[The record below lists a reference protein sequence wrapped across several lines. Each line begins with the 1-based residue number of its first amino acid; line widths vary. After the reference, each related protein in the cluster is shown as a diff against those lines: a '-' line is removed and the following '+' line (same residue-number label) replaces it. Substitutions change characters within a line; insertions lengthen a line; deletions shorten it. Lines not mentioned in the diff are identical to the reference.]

1 MTEAQWLVSE
11 EPRDLLTALR
21 GRASGR
27 KLALYDCALRRFCS
41 RLRVSESPLEAIGVA
56 EEFADRDHAWA
67 RTGGAEARYYE
78 ESSEYLLSRTVDYAA
93 RLAQFVVEYTE
104 RRPCPPLIDLP
115 HGSRAI
121 ERHVTAARTS
131 FLRDLFGN
139 PFRPITFPPGMAHV
153 HRRCARAADV
163 RVARVRR
170 DADSGRRAPGRGL
183 RQHRRAEPLPR

>member
-121 ERHVTAARTS
+121 ERHVTAACTS

-139 PFRPITFPPGMAHV
+139 PFRPITFPPRNGA
-153 HRRCARAADV
+153 RLPPLRSRSRCTSRARSARCRFWATRSRTRAATT
-163 RVARVRR
+163 
-170 DADSGRRAPGRGL
+170 PTC
-183 RQHRRAEPLPR
+183 